1 MIKPTLHLCHVAKP
15 FVAKSTGRKFPVQD
29 IFGSNFRRGMS
40 VFLSFAATYGLKMQ
54 KFHKSVNPL
63 VIYRKLILSID
74 FEGHLSVPQNTIA
87 FLIGLFD
94 SWNQSIIYPLIGIFT
109 SV

>member
-1 MIKPTLHLCHVAKP
+1 M
-15 FVAKSTGRKFPVQD
+15 D
-29 IFGSNFRRGMS
+29 I
-40 VFLSFAATYGLKMQ
+40 FLSFAATYGLKMQ

-74 FEGHLSVPQNTIA
+74 FEGHLSVPKNTIA

-94 SWNQSIIYPLIGIFT
+94 QWDQSFIDLLVEMFAFI
-109 SV
+109 